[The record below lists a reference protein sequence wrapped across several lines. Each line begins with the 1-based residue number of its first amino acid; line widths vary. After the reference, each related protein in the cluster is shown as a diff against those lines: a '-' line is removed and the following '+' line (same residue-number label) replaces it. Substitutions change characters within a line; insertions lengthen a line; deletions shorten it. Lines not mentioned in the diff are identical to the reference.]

1 MANAAPSQPLSGV
14 TVLDLTRFIAGPL
27 CCQILAD
34 MGAQVLKIERP
45 GGEDTRRL
53 APFYKGVS
61 IYTMLYSRNKHAG
74 TLDTRHAEAMAIL
87 EDLVRKADIVVEN
100 YRPGTMAAMGL
111 SYERLQELHP
121 GIILVSISGFGQ
133 DGPLAERALFDGI
146 AQAASGLMSMT
157 GEVDGQP
164 TLTGA
169 FVADYIA
176 GYHGAIGALL
186 AILHHRMTGEGQRV
200 DVASVDA
207 LFSALGTAP
216 SAWAMLGQKMARH
229 GSRDRLS
236 GPANLFEASDGFV
249 YLHAGTD
256 ALFRRLAEGM
266 GRPELAA
273 DPRFAAV
280 ADRMANIGAIE
291 DVVQKWIGGLTVAH
305 ASAVLEKAG
314 IPFSPVVGVD
324 EITDSE
330 QIAAREMMLDI
341 EHPKLGMLKLP
352 GIPIKLSATPG
363 SVRKPPP
370 LVGEDNEYIYR
381 EFLGYT
387 PERLQLL
394 RDNGVI

>member
-1 MANAAPSQPLSGV
+1 MADATPSQPLSGV

-45 GGEDTRRL
+45 GGEDSRKL
-53 APFYKGVS
+53 APFYNGAS
-61 IYTMLYSRNKHAG
+61 IYTMLYSRNKHAA
-74 TLDTRHAEAMAIL
+74 TLDTRHADAMQIL
-87 EDLVRKADIVVEN
+87 EDLVRKADVVVEN
-100 YRPGTMAAMGL
+100 YRPGTMSAMGL

-133 DGPLAERALFDGI
+133 DGPLAQRALFDGI

-157 GEVDGQP
+157 GEVDGRP

-216 SAWAMLGQKMARH
+216 SAWAMLGQKMGRN

-236 GPANLFEASDGFV
+236 GPANLFEASDGYV

-256 ALFRRLAEGM
+256 ALFRRLAVGM
-266 GRPELAA
+266 GRPELAD

-280 ADRMANIGAIE
+280 ADRMANIGATE
-291 DVVQKWIGGLTVAH
+291 DVVRNWIGGLTVAE

-314 IPFSPVVGVD
+314 VPFSPVVGVD

-341 EHPKLGMLKLP
+341 EHPKLGTLKLP
-352 GIPIKLSATPG
+352 GFPIKLSETPG

-370 LVGEDNEYIYR
+370 LVGEDNQYIYG

-387 PERLQLL
+387 PERLQQL
-394 RDNGVI
+394 RDDRVI